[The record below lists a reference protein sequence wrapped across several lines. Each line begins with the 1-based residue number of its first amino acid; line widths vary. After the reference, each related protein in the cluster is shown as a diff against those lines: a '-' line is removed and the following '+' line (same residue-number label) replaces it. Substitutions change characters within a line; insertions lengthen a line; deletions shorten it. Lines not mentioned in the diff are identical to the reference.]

1 MMAPSSGRR
10 MKAVLHGAWFGSLVC
25 LILILGCQDRQQV
38 GSQIPEQFTQYCI
51 SCHGQDLKG
60 GVAQSLIDG
69 SWQFG
74 ARKSDIFRS
83 IKFGHPSFGMPSWG
97 AVFNDEEIMGLADYL
112 LANEVKSDEEDKVIP
127 QTIET
132 LDYMLSTEVIAE
144 GLENPW
150 GIVFLAE
157 VHFLVT
163 ERPGRLRVFENG
175 KLNPTP
181 VDGIPEVVGGGQGGL
196 LDVAI
201 DPDYEQTGWVYLVL
215 SHGIKSETD
224 TIPLAMTSVVRGRI
238 IDNKWSENEV
248 IYEAPH
254 DSYLNTRIHYGGRI
268 AFDKKQFLYLSI
280 GDRSLSE
287 RAQDLSLPN
296 GKIHR
301 LHKDGSIPKSNPF
314 YGAKD
319 KLWSIYSLG
328 HRNPQG
334 LTIHPKT
341 DKVWVAEHGPLGG
354 DEVNQAN
361 AGLNYGWP
369 KISYGINYN
378 GELISEFE
386 SMDGLEQP
394 IWYWKPSIAVSGI
407 NFYTGDQFP
416 KWKNQ
421 LLVSA
426 LRFEEVQL
434 LNVKDNKVI
443 FQQTLLKN
451 YGRVRQVSAGPDGA
465 IYVVFDKPGRIVR
478 LRRSDGV

>member
-1 MMAPSSGRR
+1 MMAPLYGLKLDTLPRLLGVVGL
-10 MKAVLHGAWFGSLVC
+10 AGLVLFV
-25 LILILGCQDRQQV
+25 GCKDKQQAEK
-38 GSQIPEQFTQYCI
+38 QIPEQFTQYCI

-60 GVAQSLIDG
+60 SVAQSLIDG

-97 AVFNDEEIMGLADYL
+97 AIFNDEEIMGLADYL
-112 LANEVKSDEEDKVIP
+112 VANEEKSDEDDKLIP
-127 QTIET
+127 QAIET
-132 LDYMLSTEVIAE
+132 LDYMLSTEVIVE

-157 VHFLVT
+157 GHFLVT

-175 KLNPTP
+175 RLNSTP
-181 VDGIPEVVGGGQGGL
+181 VVGVPEVVAGGQGGL

-215 SHGIKSETD
+215 SHGIKSESD
-224 TIPLAMTSVVRGRI
+224 TIPLAMTSVIRGKI
-238 IDNKWSENEV
+238 IDNNWSESEV

-287 RAQDLSLPN
+287 RAQDLSQPN

-314 YGAKD
+314 YGEKD

-334 LTIHPKT
+334 LAIHPET

-354 DEVNQAN
+354 DEVNQVN

-369 KISYGINYN
+369 EISYGINYN

-386 SMDGLEQP
+386 SMAGMEQP

-407 NFYTGDQFP
+407 NFYTGDQFS

-451 YGRVRQVSAGPDGA
+451 YGRVRQVCAGPDGA
-465 IYVVFDKPGRIVR
+465 IYVVFDKPGRIVKLSR
-478 LRRSDGV
+478 QDV